1 MQDGE
6 IQRELLEKTRSATK
20 ALEVAINIE
29 MGIQNQLK
37 MSGTAAYAVSNQVAN
52 TSINSI
58 QKSWSRR
65 RSTSN
70 NFVKPTVCPNCG
82 YAWSASHR
90 QNCPACGKNC
100 KNCGINNHFRK
111 SLTIIPIKPKPRV
124 NDVDDTY
131 SEAAT
136 ISTSATVGEQVNQ
149 IEAMMHKHRICDA
162 NYDHDYDDFDDNCV
176 AIISDSDNVRE
187 VEPVN
192 IHI

>member
-1 MQDGE
+1 
-6 IQRELLEKTRSATK
+6 
-20 ALEVAINIE
+20 

-37 MSGTAAYAVSNQVAN
+37 ISGTAAYTVSNQIAN

-70 NFVKPTVCPNCG
+70 NFVKPTICPNCG

-90 QNCPACGKNC
+90 QNCPVHGKNC
-100 KNCGINNHFRK
+100 KNCGINNHFAKVCRK
-111 SLTIIPIKPKPRV
+111 PVIPIKPKPRV

-136 ISTSATVGEQVNQ
+136 ISTSATVGE
-149 IEAMMHKHRICDA
+149 
-162 NYDHDYDDFDDNCV
+162 
-176 AIISDSDNVRE
+176 
-187 VEPVN
+187 
-192 IHI
+192 